1 MLEKVFKR
9 MADPNDAEL
18 LSLHLQYLSKT
29 LLDLFRQANPLAKL
43 SDDSLTYQFL
53 NITPETWNSHQDL
66 AGCLEKLAD
75 PMLCKNLCLYLPELA
90 VPDTPILAK
99 LNELI
104 ETVRVYSFIH
114 GIEHIHVLTP
124 FLSEGALLT
133 LSSLQ
138 TFDKVKFYALYLT
151 NHYLIPK
158 FLTLASNPD
167 VIEAKIREFNKH
179 GTHQDYITNS
189 FKSFYDIEYFKY

>member
-1 MLEKVFKR
+1 MVEQQQFKVIDEQILNNEQYAKQIRVYDQKSNPDILQVLEKVFKR

-75 PMLCKNLCLYLPELA
+75 PM
-90 VPDTPILAK
+90 
-99 LNELI
+99 
-104 ETVRVYSFIH
+104 
-114 GIEHIHVLTP
+114 
-124 FLSEGALLT
+124 
-133 LSSLQ
+133 
-138 TFDKVKFYALYLT
+138 
-151 NHYLIPK
+151 
-158 FLTLASNPD
+158 
-167 VIEAKIREFNKH
+167 
-179 GTHQDYITNS
+179 
-189 FKSFYDIEYFKY
+189 